1 MTDDRRD
8 TYNTPVDT
16 EGTTGEGGNDLAD
29 EPGNN
34 AAPSLDTTLD
44 TSRTGG
50 MGGMAGTLGMDGG
63 GGNTDSTDT
72 DMAGDN
78 RTTDVTDL

>member
-8 TYNTPVDT
+8 SYNPPVETDT
-16 EGTTGEGGNDLAD
+16 TDLGSMDGGGG
-29 EPGNN
+29 P
-34 AAPSLDTTLD
+34 LDTTLD

-50 MGGMAGTLGMDGG
+50 MGGMAGTMD
-63 GGNTDSTDT
+63 TTSDTTDT